1 MAENLIKNISHNPCL
16 TRLTNQDINL
26 LYNRQWYFDKNYNQP
41 TLLIT
46 AGDSWTWGDS
56 LGGTN
61 LKHDNFEHRTN
72 HIYGHLLA
80 KKLSSDF
87 INIGMPGFDNVNI
100 ILNLEKVLDQLTKS
114 YKQINVVITLTE
126 TGREFT
132 NIYLTCQDLYTN
144 ILAGPD
150 WPTFEEIVNNTY
162 NSEDLAFAIDELST
176 QKIDFL
182 HHLLLYLKI
191 KSATSVVE
199 VIELAEKYT
208 LNMISTLAKQ
218 FTALNFY
225 VARNFTSFVDVT
237 SVPNNITLI
246 DQRWVDVIANQG
258 KLTAYPDPLYLM
270 SNIAI
275 TPVTKFIKHLNI
287 QNSKLQ
293 LLNLIEQSLLG
304 INWLS
309 NSPFNSQVAT
319 KHPLEQGHQW
329 WCEHLYNE
337 IIL

>member
-1 MAENLIKNISHNPCL
+1 MIKNISHSPCL
-16 TRLTNQDINL
+16 SNLPSQNINL
-26 LYNRQWYFDKNYNQP
+26 SNDRQWYFDKNYNQD

-61 LKHDNFEHRTN
+61 LKYDNFEYRTN

-100 ILNLEKVLDQLTKS
+100 VLNLNKVLSNLTKS
-114 YKQINVVITLTE
+114 YKQIDVVITLTE

-132 NIYLTCQDLYTN
+132 NTFLNFQDLYTN
-144 ILAGPD
+144 ILAGPN
-150 WPTFEEIVNNTY
+150 WPTFEEIINNTY
-162 NSEDLAFAIDELST
+162 NSNDLEFAINDLST

-182 HHLLLYLKI
+182 HYLQLYLKTRL
-191 KSATSVVE
+191 ATSVVE
-199 VIELAEKYT
+199 VIEIVEKYT
-208 LNMISTLAKQ
+208 LDMISTLAKQ

-237 SVPNNITLI
+237 SVSNDIILI
-246 DQRWVDVIANQG
+246 DQRWVDVIADRG
-258 KLTAYPDPLYLM
+258 KLTAYPDSLYLM
-270 SNIAI
+270 SDIAI
-275 TPVTKFIKHLNI
+275 TPVIKFIEHLDI

-293 LLNLIEQSLLG
+293 LLNLVEQSLLG
-304 INWLS
+304 IDWLS
-309 NSPFNSQVAT
+309 NSPFNSQIAT
-319 KHPLEQGHQW
+319 RHPLEQGHQW

-337 IIL
+337 MR